1 MIIRVRGE
9 MGVTRVEWPDGKP
22 VCGADLYHLVATKV
36 PEAKDNSATLKDNG
50 SVYFSL
56 SRDPAQR
63 EQISPADDGK
73 GKPLNIKHG
82 DMIFLHKSARR
93 ASGGEEAETEKV
105 SHPSSLAPNGHNMDT
120 VDLVLSRQSGRI
132 ERARGGPHCQ
142 HGPSGMCM
150 HCQPLEPYD
159 AGYAEERGIKHLSFH
174 AYLRKLNNKSSGS
187 SSSGTAVTVPFLEEP
202 DYRVRPQCPRHAPY
216 PAAICSLCQPSAI
229 TLNQQPFR
237 MTDHVEFES
246 PQLIEN
252 FLAGWRRTGYQVFGW
267 LYGRYETYTVVPLGI
282 KAVVSAIYEPPQ
294 DGSIDGFVLLD
305 EQQSGE
311 GGNRVDDGA
320 SITSS
325 FPSLTPSASV
335 REAAHLLGLQCIG
348 MIYTD
353 LRDDG
358 SGKGRVERR
367 RGPDTFFLS
376 GSEVLFAADQ
386 QMHHPSP
393 WPASPTRHYGS
404 KFVTVV
410 LSGDEEGAVGVSAY
424 QVSLQAMAMV
434 RADLI
439 SATSDPA
446 LLMIRASTPT
456 HYVPD
461 VIYSADGGIS
471 RLAQP
476 TFPVDYLLVSLS
488 HGFPRQTD
496 PLFNPTAVYVP
507 LWRVDGLNALRNYL
521 NPVPGTPEGVA
532 RLLANF
538 NLFIHLLICGLFS
551 PAQLANLAQAIRS
564 KSSEGFASFM
574 ESAGWKQ
581 LVEGEEAAS
590 STSMGGVGTREVP
603 IEVDDDSQ
611 VEDRQGPGS
620 AWSCPHCTFLN
631 TTTGEGDDNCAVCG
645 LPRRWQQ

>member
-9 MGVTRVEWPDGKP
+9 AGVTRVEWPDDKP
-22 VCGADLYHLVATKV
+22 VYGADLYHLVAAKV
-36 PEAKDNSATLKDNG
+36 PEVRDNG
-50 SVYFSL
+50 TALKEDSSVHFAL
-56 SRDPAQR
+56 SHDPAQR
-63 EQISPADDGK
+63 EQINPAGDG
-73 GKPLNIKHG
+73 GKPLKLKHG
-82 DMIFLHKSARR
+82 DIIYLHKS
-93 ASGGEEAETEKV
+93 GGGPGREEREDPV
-105 SHPSSLAPNGHNMDT
+105 QSIDP
-120 VDLVLSRQSGRI
+120 VDQILSRQNGRI
-132 ERARGGPHCQ
+132 ERARGPHCQ
-142 HGPSGMCM
+142 HGSSGMCL

-159 AGYAEERGIKHLSFH
+159 ARYAEERGIKHLSFH
-174 AYLRKLNNKSSGS
+174 AYLRKLGSTSSGASGLVVGS
-187 SSSGTAVTVPFLEEP
+187 SPTAMATGTVPSLEEP

-229 TLNQQPFR
+229 TLKQQPFR

-246 PQLIEN
+246 SQLIEN

-267 LYGRYETYTVVPLGI
+267 LYGRYEPYTVVPLGI

-305 EQQSGE
+305 EQQLGE
-311 GGNRVDDGA
+311 GEDRDRGSNRVD
-320 SITSS
+320 
-325 FPSLTPSASV
+325 
-335 REAAHLLGLQCIG
+335 EAAHLLGLECIG

-358 SGKGRVERR
+358 SGQGRVERR

-386 QMHHPSP
+386 QMRHPSP

-434 RADLI
+434 RAELI

-446 LLMIRASTPT
+446 LLMVRASTPT

-461 VIYSADGGIS
+461 VIYSADGGTS

-496 PLFNPTAVYVP
+496 PLFNPTAAYAP
-507 LWRVDGLNALRNYL
+507 LWRVDGLTTLRNYL
-521 NPVPGTPEGVA
+521 KPVPGTLEGVA

-538 NLFIHLLICGLFS
+538 NVYAHLLVCGLFS
-551 PAQLANLAQAIRS
+551 PEQLASLAQAIRA
-564 KSSEGFASFM
+564 KSRDSLGTLM
-574 ESAGWKQ
+574 ESAGWKR
-581 LVEGEEAAS
+581 LVEGESAPG
-590 STSMGGVGTREVP
+590 TSMDGGTREVP
-603 IEVDDDSQ
+603 IEVDDDDSP
-611 VEDRQGPGS
+611 VGARQHSGP

-631 TTTGEGDDNCAVCG
+631 TNTGARDDNCAVCG